1 MNDNKSNG
9 EKNTKNSI
17 IEIDNLTYK
26 YPDGTPALNGITL
39 SIGAGE
45 RVALLGQNGAGKS
58 TLILHLNGIL
68 TGDGSIKIAGMQP
81 SKQNLRAIRSQ
92 VGLVF
97 QNPDDQL
104 FLTTVFDDVAFGPI
118 NQGLNKDEVVG
129 RVQEALDLVDML
141 WAVNKSAHHLSFGQ
155 KKRVA
160 LATII
165 SMRSRIMVL
174 DEPTSNLDPV
184 SRKRLEALLLKID
197 RAMLIA
203 THNLDFAWRICERSI
218 IVSKGKVV
226 ADGPTKELLRDKEL
240 LEANGLELPT
250 SAMLEKVCK

>member
-1 MNDNKSNG
+1 MNMSENP
-9 EKNTKNSI
+9 I
-17 IEIDNLTYK
+17 IEINDLKYK

-45 RVALLGQNGAGKS
+45 RIALLGQNGAGKS

-81 SKQNLRAIRSQ
+81 DKQNLKTIRSQ

-129 RVQEALDLVDML
+129 RVQEALELVDML

-165 SMRSRIMVL
+165 SMRSKIMVL

-240 LEANGLELPT
+240 LEANGLELPA
-250 SAMLEKVCK
+250 SAILENVCS

>member
-1 MNDNKSNG
+1 MNKSLF
-9 EKNTKNSI
+9 
-17 IEIDNLTYK
+17 IEINDLKYK
-26 YPDGTPALNGITL
+26 YPDGTPALSGITL

-81 SKQNLRAIRSQ
+81 DKQNLKAIRSQ

-118 NQGLNKDEVVG
+118 NQGLNKDEVIG
-129 RVQEALDLVDML
+129 RVQEALELVDML
-141 WAVNKSAHHLSFGQ
+141 WAANKSAHHLSFGQ

-165 SMRSRIMVL
+165 SMRSKIMVL

-218 IVSKGKVV
+218 IISKGRVV
-226 ADGPTKELLRDKEL
+226 ADGPTKELLRDEKL
-240 LEANGLELPT
+240 LEANGLELPA
-250 SAMLEKVCK
+250 SAILDRK